1 MKHTL
6 RAFLAL
12 SLLAALCLLALVV
25 AGWFALIVY
34 LVVVR
39 DVPAR
44 ALFFPFLIGLVG
56 LYVVLAVTRASSRLS
71 RTAPLGLV
79 LPEESQTRVWQR
91 VRDLADRGRTR
102 TKQDRIRHERAC
114 GALAGA
120 GTLEASWLRTDLP
133 GHVRTPL

>member
-12 SLLAALCLLALVV
+12 SLLAALCLLALVL

-56 LYVVLAVTRASSRLS
+56 LYVVLAVTRVSSRLS
-71 RTAPLGLV
+71 RTAPSGS
-79 LPEESQTRVWQR
+79 P
-91 VRDLADRGRTR
+91 TR
-102 TKQDRIRHERAC
+102 TKAGRPRARS
-114 GALAGA
+114 
-120 GTLEASWLRTDLP
+120 ASTVMGRA
-133 GHVRTPL
+133 VRPARSAVSTRASTPRARANGGPRPV